1 MRNITNGGVLDKV
14 KVIGVGNR
22 LMGDDGIGVYI
33 VEQLIKDK
41 FLFSNRYVDFYV
53 AETDINYL
61 IHTLISEKNM
71 YQILFIDAAE
81 MGKMPGSLEEL
92 NVDKKDICT
101 KLFPS
106 PHSLNFTYAIKAN
119 DNINNITNMT
129 ILGIEPEIIDFRFGL
144 GPSLSREFKSILE
157 KIKNYILCKYV

>member
-1 MRNITNGGVLDKV
+1 MERV

-41 FLFSNRYVDFYV
+41 FLFSNRYVDLYV

-61 IHTLISEKNM
+61 IHTLISEDNI
-71 YQILFIDAAE
+71 YQILIIDAAE
-81 MGKMPGSLEEL
+81 MGKMPGSIEEMK
-92 NVDKKDICT
+92 VDIKDICT
-101 KLFPS
+101 KLSLS
-106 PHSLNFTYAIKAN
+106 PHNLNFTHAIKTF
-119 DNINNITNMT
+119 DNINKIINMT

-144 GPSLSREFKSILE
+144 GPSLSKDFKSILE
-157 KIKNYILCKYV
+157 KIKNYILYKYV